1 MQPKLSTLR
10 YDLNLLILRHSLPE
24 VFDRLHSM
32 VSEQVD
38 LEKNNQLAF
47 HWDELILHLE
57 KAAEA
62 EIALTQ
68 LKEAQEEDL
77 WR

>member
-1 MQPKLSTLR
+1 MQPKLNTLR

-32 VSEQVD
+32 IGEQVELD
-38 LEKNNQLAF
+38 KSDQFASN
-47 HWDELILHLE
+47 WDALILHIE
-57 KAAEA
+57 KATEA
-62 EIALTQ
+62 ALALTQ
-68 LKEAQEEDL
+68 LKKAQDENL